1 MALVLQ
7 ALNVL
12 KEGFVLHRNHWD
24 ISLDRIILTRR
35 PLFEAS

>member
-24 ISLDRIILTRR
+24 ISLDSVILNGG